1 MAFCSVQGGEKEMSL
16 LATAGKQ
23 QTWELCDGR
32 PVNAGRRTALL
43 PWSWNCCLCHPL
55 CKQVHIPKIFDVIF
69 DNVQSL
75 SKPQIS
81 ARKNKQR

>member
-1 MAFCSVQGGEKEMSL
+1 MLVAGLRYCLGLGIAAC
-16 LATAGKQ
+16 AT
-23 QTWELCDGR
+23 R
-32 PVNAGRRTALL
+32 FVNRYI
-43 PWSWNCCLCHPL
+43 
-55 CKQVHIPKIFDVIF
+55 HIPKIFDVIF

>member
-1 MAFCSVQGGEKEMSL
+1 MAALKMLVAGLRYCLGLGIAAC
-16 LATAGKQ
+16 AT
-23 QTWELCDGR
+23 R
-32 PVNAGRRTALL
+32 FVNRYI
-43 PWSWNCCLCHPL
+43 
-55 CKQVHIPKIFDVIF
+55 HIPKIFDVIF